1 MASLKLKKN
10 SHHDDDHWHASDDD
24 DDDDA
29 VTVAPGVWAHL
40 EPQLLSHSSH
50 LLRLESSAEAETSS
64 GSITNKTTCLVLLVH
79 KLE

>member
-1 MASLKLKKN
+1 MASQKFKKN
-10 SHHDDDHWHASDDD
+10 SHHWHDDDDD

-29 VTVAPGVWAHL
+29 VAPGIWAHPV
-40 EPQLLSHSSH
+40 PQLLSHSSH